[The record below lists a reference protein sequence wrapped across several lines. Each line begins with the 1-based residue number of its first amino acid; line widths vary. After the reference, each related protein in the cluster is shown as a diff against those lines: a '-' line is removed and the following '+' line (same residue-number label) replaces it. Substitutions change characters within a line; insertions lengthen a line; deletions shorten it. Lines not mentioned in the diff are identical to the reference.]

1 MFNVRECRAIKK
13 GISTSS
19 LDHPVIIIMSLNRDC
34 IARPLYCP
42 HGHYSNNGALHFILF
57 VITIT
62 EL

>member
-34 IARPLYCP
+34 IARPLCCP
-42 HGHYSNNGALHFILF
+42 NGHYSSNGAFYLVRHHYY
-57 VITIT
+57 
-62 EL
+62 